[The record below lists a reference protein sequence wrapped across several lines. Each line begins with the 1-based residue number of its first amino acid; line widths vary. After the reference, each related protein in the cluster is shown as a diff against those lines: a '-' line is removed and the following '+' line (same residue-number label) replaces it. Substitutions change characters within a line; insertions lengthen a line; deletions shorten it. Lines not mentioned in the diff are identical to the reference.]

1 MQLATPQKKK
11 EERKKEGEPRA
22 ESKREGG
29 MWTSVQKSEGGR
41 REAWEGIRNTTKEA
55 PSVVKRCP

>member
-41 REAWEGIRNTTKEA
+41 REA
-55 PSVVKRCP
+55 